1 MTIFSRPNSTDFKS
15 NLSDFLTSVMNI
27 GANEG
32 ASDRQNCSLF
42 SQNINNLS
50 IHAHGFEGGRV
61 GRPGVKKSLSGNIIR
76 GFQETL
82 QAII

>member
-1 MTIFSRPNSTDFKS
+1 
-15 NLSDFLTSVMNI
+15 MNI

-32 ASDRQNCSLF
+32 ASDECFFVFLNFLF
-42 SQNINNLS
+42 SNINNLS